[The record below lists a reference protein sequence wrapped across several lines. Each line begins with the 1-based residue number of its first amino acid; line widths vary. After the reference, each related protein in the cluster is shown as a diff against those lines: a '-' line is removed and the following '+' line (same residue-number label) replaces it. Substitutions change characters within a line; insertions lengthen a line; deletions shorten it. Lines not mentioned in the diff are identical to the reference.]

1 VDVSRGEF
9 YFLEM
14 NARIQVEH
22 PVTEAITGLDLIA
35 TQIAIAQGQSLAL
48 RQHDIPLHG
57 HAVECRLNAEDIH
70 ADFRPSPGRVRMV
83 WFPALPGLRVDTH
96 MESGAMVPPHYDS
109 LVAKLITHADTRA
122 GAIALMIEA
131 LDTMKLDGIITNAPL
146 HRAIMA
152 DPEFITGGVDTNYLA
167 GLLPRLAGVTP

>member
-1 VDVSRGEF
+1 
-9 YFLEM
+9 
-14 NARIQVEH
+14 
-22 PVTEAITGLDLIA
+22 
-35 TQIAIAQGQSLAL
+35 
-48 RQHDIPLHG
+48 
-57 HAVECRLNAEDIH
+57 
-70 ADFRPSPGRVRMV
+70 
-83 WFPALPGLRVDTH
+83 
-96 MESGAMVPPHYDS
+96 